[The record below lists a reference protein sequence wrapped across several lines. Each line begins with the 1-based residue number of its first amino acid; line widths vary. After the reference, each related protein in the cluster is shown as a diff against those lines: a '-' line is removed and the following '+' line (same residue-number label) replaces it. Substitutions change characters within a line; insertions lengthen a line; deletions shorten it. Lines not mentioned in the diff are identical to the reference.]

1 MEWKDTGEDI
11 GEEQTPAANTS
22 DARVA
27 SSVGPDA
34 DEAEQSQ
41 AKEWNA
47 DWGLGGD
54 QFIKGPGSIIISQLE
69 LKLQLELQLD
79 QRRRIPVRRG
89 NHGDL

>member
-1 MEWKDTGEDI
+1 MI

-54 QFIKGPGSIIISQLE
+54 QFIKGPGSIIISQWKLE
-69 LKLQLELQLD
+69 LK
-79 QRRRIPVRRG
+79 
-89 NHGDL
+89 